1 MHNKS
6 SMLSLVHCGRLSF
19 LSPAHARRY
28 THTHTHHSHAKPQV
42 GELSGV
48 VETASGCHLIL
59 RRQ

>member
-1 MHNKS
+1 MHDKS
-6 SMLSLVHCGRLSF
+6 RMLSLVYCGQLSC
-19 LSPAHARRY
+19 LSPAHARR
-28 THTHTHHSHAKPQV
+28 HTHHSHAKPQV